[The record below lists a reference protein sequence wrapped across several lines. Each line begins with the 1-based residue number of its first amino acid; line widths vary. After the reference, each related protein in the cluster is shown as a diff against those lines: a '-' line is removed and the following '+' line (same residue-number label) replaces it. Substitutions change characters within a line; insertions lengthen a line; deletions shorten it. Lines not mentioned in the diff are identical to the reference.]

1 MRRYRLL
8 LLITLL
14 SLSTA
19 VAQEYH
25 YRGNVL
31 DDATGEPLIGANVYA
46 EPKGAG
52 AVTDAEGRWSLTAKQ
67 RVKTLIVSYVGYK
80 SKRITSPRQDGKPIS
95 VRLEVDETTLSSV
108 VVVAKRQERAL
119 RESAMPISV
128 ISMRQLQGTA
138 SSIDEV
144 LSRTTGVTLRNTG
157 GLGSASRISLRGLEG
172 KRMGIYIDETPFGE
186 MSDFISINDIPTD
199 MIERVEVYKG
209 IVPYKFGGSAMGGAV
224 NVVLKEYPPK
234 YFDASYEVGS
244 YNSHMLSTVFKR
256 TLEDAGVQLGVGG
269 TLAYSDNNYKMEL
282 PHYKDR
288 IVRRNH
294 DQFRKAILGGSLKAT
309 KWWFDEIKLECAGT
323 YIRREIQ
330 GFEWNVREAFT
341 LSKGLAMEST
351 FKRADFFLPGL
362 DLDASV
368 GVVFG
373 QNGLTDKAA
382 HRYDWDGKEYP
393 AGSSYGGELSSI
405 PTDGVNRTINL
416 VDKVNLNYTLDR
428 HQAFNLNLCHTYAYR
443 NPTDTLMDRALG
455 YKANFKS
462 RMNSLTAGASYD
474 LTLLDDRLQNAF
486 TAKYYNYRSRSKV
499 IGTISMGDLK
509 DVETNRHFF
518 GWSEAIRYRFT
529 PDFLI
534 KASYADEVR
543 IPTSE
548 ELLGNG
554 YSISASTDLRPEH
567 SRGGNIGLVYRN
579 LSPSSRRLIEAEIN
593 AFGSYITDMIRFM
606 PGIIPSMSC
615 YQNFGSIRTWGIE
628 GEVKWDALPWL
639 YLYGNATYQDLR
651 DTRRLIP
658 STNVANPTYLKRMPN
673 IPYFLANAGLELHK
687 ENLFGGEGY
696 NSRLML
702 DASYVHQYYYDFE
715 VSQYQERKIPTAL
728 RLDLGLEQ
736 SLRNNQWTITFKVK
750 NLTNQRQMSE
760 LNRPLPGINFS
771 VKLRYLFR

>member
-1 MRRYRLL
+1 M
-8 LLITLL
+8 LL
-14 SLSTA
+14 SLSAA

-52 AVTDAEGRWSLTAKQ
+52 AVTDAEGHWELTSKQ
-67 RVKTLIVSYVGYK
+67 RVKRLVVSYVGYK

-224 NVVLKEYPPK
+224 NVVIKEYPPK

-282 PHYKDR
+282 PQYKDR
-288 IVRRNH
+288 IVRRDH

-330 GFEWNVREAFT
+330 GFEWDVREAFT
-341 LSKGLAMEST
+341 LSKGLALEST

-405 PTDGVNRTINL
+405 PADGVNRTINL
-416 VDKVNLNYTLDR
+416 VDKLNLNYTLDR

-474 LTLLDDRLQNAF
+474 LTLFEDKLQNAF
-486 TAKYYNYRSRSKV
+486 TDKIWIPLLRHQPDIHQHRQIPGNFLYRHAFVLCQADRYRDLQPVLFSPQQINILYYNAFSRQ
-499 IGTISMGDLK
+499 GAHNLLFLPTAQPDQLNG
-509 DVETNRHFF
+509 R
-518 GWSEAIRYRFT
+518 IRYR
-529 PDFLI
+529 LQ
-534 KASYADEVR
+534 
-543 IPTSE
+543 
-548 ELLGNG
+548 
-554 YSISASTDLRPEH
+554 H
-567 SRGGNIGLVYRN
+567 SRHLTHMRRILFPALHR
-579 LSPSSRRLIEAEIN
+579 LSAPKQLFPIVRRFFLLQLPVHLTHNRSKILK
-593 AFGSYITDMIRFM
+593 R
-606 PGIIPSMSC
+606 
-615 YQNFGSIRTWGIE
+615 IRTVQHTSSVIIQQPCRLLHFVIPILRFHGMSF
-628 GEVKWDALPWL
+628 P
-639 YLYGNATYQDLR
+639 ATF
-651 DTRRLIP
+651 
-658 STNVANPTYLKRMPN
+658 
-673 IPYFLANAGLELHK
+673 FLQ
-687 ENLFGGEGY
+687 Y
-696 NSRLML
+696 NC
-702 DASYVHQYYYDFE
+702 
-715 VSQYQERKIPTAL
+715 
-728 RLDLGLEQ
+728 
-736 SLRNNQWTITFKVK
+736 
-750 NLTNQRQMSE
+750 
-760 LNRPLPGINFS
+760 
-771 VKLRYLFR
+771 